1 MLHTGHA
8 LCVRVHF
15 IMKLLSLLDGVWQR
29 EERESLQIRRLNTR
43 KTPFIFV
50 RNTSALA
57 IRRLI
62 ILTSSSNGL
71 IADIIGG
78 PLDYSDIVRQ
88 IMNPAMSGSPASQ
101 PTRYPRDT
109 NTSPPEYQFIVYT
122 LLLILA
128 VLAMPTLM
136 FCRRCPNFTKIFIF
150 KNFLQEVE
158 IIVEAEATIDTEANF
173 ANAEALAGEESI
185 DGTTDIVGE
194 VVARKSRRSVLADG
208 VQAYCVTVMDT
219 TSGPSVPLDRYEL

>member
-1 MLHTGHA
+1 
-8 LCVRVHF
+8 
-15 IMKLLSLLDGVWQR
+15 
-29 EERESLQIRRLNTR
+29 
-43 KTPFIFV
+43 
-50 RNTSALA
+50 
-57 IRRLI
+57 
-62 ILTSSSNGL
+62 
-71 IADIIGG
+71 
-78 PLDYSDIVRQ
+78 
-88 IMNPAMSGSPASQ
+88 
-101 PTRYPRDT
+101 
-109 NTSPPEYQFIVYT
+109 
-122 LLLILA
+122 
-128 VLAMPTLM
+128 M